1 MRHIR
6 SVAEHLMLMK
16 SKSDR
21 MGNGHLESRGR
32 FWPSYSVV
40 IEWIGERLG
49 KEGEGKIHVWY
60 NIRNPLCQIKIHASS
75 LPAGCFTKVASSSSG
90 EPPMKKR
97 RILGTSPFPMGLHV
111 FTVISWE
118 PWAENKVSV
127 TMEIMKYEIDIT
139 F

>member
-1 MRHIR
+1 
-6 SVAEHLMLMK
+6 
-16 SKSDR
+16 
-21 MGNGHLESRGR
+21 
-32 FWPSYSVV
+32 
-40 IEWIGERLG
+40 
-49 KEGEGKIHVWY
+49 
-60 NIRNPLCQIKIHASS
+60 
-75 LPAGCFTKVASSSSG
+75 
-90 EPPMKKR
+90 MKKR